1 MLDGLIMGFIPRCW
15 FLEFGVRTFWNWSWW
30 RCDCKVF
37 KRCSLLCVL
46 PRIKCLMEKIP
57 ECSTGCWWV
66 HSRYVGWGQQV
77 LAECGSEMPLPIVK
91 GSTKHL
97 RCDVPTC
104 LHLPLLLL
112 FTLFQGSVHCST
124 NSLFS
129 FNNFLGCRVYEASRV
144 FDGWIIE
151 SSHYLV
157 EPELLL
163 TSRSSSRWQTDES
176 RGVYNLLGYTFSM
189 NISHVWCMVY

>member
-15 FLEFGVRTFWNWSWW
+15 FLEFGVRTNWNWSWW
-30 RCDCKVF
+30 RCDYKVF

-77 LAECGSEMPLPIVK
+77 LAECGSGMPLPIVK

-104 LHLPLLLL
+104 LHLLLLLL

-124 NSLFS
+124 NSLF
-129 FNNFLGCRVYEASRV
+129 
-144 FDGWIIE
+144 
-151 SSHYLV
+151 
-157 EPELLL
+157 LL
-163 TSRSSSRWQTDES
+163 TISSAVEFMKLPGYLMVES
-176 RGVYNLLGYTFSM
+176 LSHHIISWSLSCSSLHDHPPGDRQMSLGEFI
-189 NISHVWCMVY
+189 IS